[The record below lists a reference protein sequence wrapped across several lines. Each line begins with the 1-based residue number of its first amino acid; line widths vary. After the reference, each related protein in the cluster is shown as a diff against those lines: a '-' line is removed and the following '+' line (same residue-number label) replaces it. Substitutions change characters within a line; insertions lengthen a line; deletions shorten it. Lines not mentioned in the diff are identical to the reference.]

1 LYIFL
6 TEGVFIYTF
15 SRCLGKRAHWDRRE
29 FKKKKG
35 RLRGTEIEE
44 HAGRYKRHYRA
55 SPSHRWLYLS
65 WDFDIPGRSGV
76 PTIGL
81 GIIAVGALTAGPS
94 ISGVVA
100 FGHVNFKFEVILLV

>member
-1 LYIFL
+1 MPGRACTLGQERVQKK
-6 TEGVFIYTF
+6 EG
-15 SRCLGKRAHWDRRE
+15 G
-29 FKKKKG
+29 
-35 RLRGTEIEE
+35 LRGTEIEE

-65 WDFDIPGRSGV
+65 WDFDIPGCSGV

-81 GIIAVGALTAGPS
+81 GIIAVGALMAGPL

-100 FGHVNFKFEVILLV
+100 FSCVNFKFEVILLV